1 MDHVLRAALLAWL
14 NASPDLSGQL
24 NSISEDNVAS
34 ASAPFLTIAASTA
47 ADWSTKDRSG
57 REIRIAVQLSTR
69 GDDAAADGVLVSQ
82 IEKRISSLPRAQSG
96 FDIINTR
103 FLRARTQRLPRN
115 QRAVLLEYSFRLFE
129 TPSE

>member
-1 MDHVLRAALLAWL
+1 MDHALRAALLTWL
-14 NASPDLSGQL
+14 NASPDLSRQL

-34 ASAPFLTIAASTA
+34 TSAPFLTIAASAA
-47 ADWSTKDRSG
+47 ADWSTKDRCG

-69 GDDAAADGVLVSQ
+69 GDDAAADGELVRR
-82 IEKRISSLPRAQSG
+82 IEKRISDLPRVQNG

-103 FLRARTQRLPRN
+103 FLRARTERLPRN
-115 QRAVLLEYSFRLFE
+115 QRAVLLEYSFRLFQ